1 MIIIRRILTAL
12 VMLAVVSGLTTSI
25 TATPA
30 TAAESQS
37 ATVQV
42 TPKSSNQAVMGDQTI
57 NAAGTEAIFTSSF
70 NGTLQTEAQA
80 TGVAV
85 AGANA
90 MGKTILEDEK
100 TNSPFA
106 AIRNFKRPS
115 FDAVKKNATTINS
128 NQEGQKVAAA
138 EVAKYEKVLNKS
150 KVKIAKLK
158 LRIKHKDGNV
168 PKLKKQLKRA
178 KKHLVVVRTSPVYV
192 PTLKVPAGVC
202 VLHSG
207 RNVTKDLE
215 KFEYC
220 PGRYNDVAEIYI
232 MWVPEVGAF
241 ITVYVVLEDGT
252 ILVGCSNL
260 TWFIIPPGTPDE
272 TLFLLVR
279 SFVGLK
285 LDVSVAGAIKGRL
298 TVYGEMKQNGE
309 TCDKKEDFEDVNVI
323 VPIKTVSVSASDAA
337 SAIAFGVE
345 QVRADV
351 KAMADAVASV
361 QSSTQLSVSKTLT
374 LFCADVTPKPIFIGI
389 DVINDVLVNNQ
400 VFIEDI
406 EGSVAPGHTAQL
418 VCSALNGST
427 IIAGN
432 RQTVSGNFTAQPMT
446 LRAPD
451 EQPPANTQYNIP
463 AKYDRV
469 KCDLIQDDGQTAA
482 PAFSNDFLIKVM
494 RPDPALVP
502 TS

>member
-1 MIIIRRILTAL
+1 MNIIRRIAAAIAMLAL
-12 VMLAVVSGLTTSI
+12 VFGLTTI
-25 TATPA
+25 TNAAPA
-30 TAAESQS
+30 IAAESQS
-37 ATVQV
+37 AQVQAS
-42 TPKSSNQAVMGDQTI
+42 KSTNQAVMGDQTI
-57 NAAGTEAIFTSSF
+57 NAAGTEAFFSSSF
-70 NGTLQTEAQA
+70 NGTLQSEAQA

-90 MGKTILEDEK
+90 LGKTILEDEK
-100 TNSPFA
+100 TNSPYA

-138 EVAKYEKVLNKS
+138 EVAKYTKLVNKS
-150 KVKIAKLK
+150 KVKVAKLK

-178 KKHLVVVRTSPVYV
+178 KKHVVTVLTSPKFV
-192 PTLKVPAGVC
+192 PTIEVPAGVC
-202 VLHSG
+202 VLHSA
-207 RNVTKDLE
+207 RNVTNDLQ
-215 KFEYC
+215 KFNYC
-220 PGRYNDVAEIYI
+220 IGAHNNVAEIYI
-232 MWVPEVGAF
+232 MWIPEVGAF
-241 ITVYVVLEDGT
+241 ITVYVVLTDGT
-252 ILVGCSNL
+252 VLVGCSNL

-323 VPIKTVSVSASDAA
+323 VPIKTVSVSASDVA
-337 SAIAFGVE
+337 SAIAFGE
-345 QVRADV
+345 NQVRADV
-351 KAMADAVASV
+351 KAMAEAVASV

-374 LFCADVTPKPIFIGI
+374 LYCPPATPKPIFIGM

-400 VFIEDI
+400 VLLEDI
-406 EGSVAPGHTAQL
+406 QGSVAPNHTALL

-451 EQPPANTQYNIP
+451 EQPPANSQYNIP

-469 KCDLIQDDGQTAA
+469 KCDLLQDDGQTAV
-482 PAFSNDFLIKVM
+482 PAFSNDYLIKVIP
-494 RPDPALVP
+494 PDPQKQQG
-502 TS
+502 